1 MPHLGFLEAIWIKP
15 AHREPMDPAPQAK
28 LVAGQGLAGNANQ
41 GGKRQVTL
49 IERERWGEMM
59 AELEASVDPSARR
72 ANLLVSGV
80 RLAESE
86 GRILQVGRC
95 RLHIRGETRPCARM
109 DEAYQGLQ
117 AAMREGWGGGA
128 YGEVLD
134 DGQIEVGD
142 QVAWVEA

>member
-1 MPHLGFLEAIWIKP
+1 MPHPGILEAIWIKP
-15 AHREPMDPAPQAK
+15 AHREPMDPARQAA
-28 LVAGQGLAGNANQ
+28 LVAGQGLVGNANQ

-59 AELEASVDPSARR
+59 AQLEASVDPSARR

-86 GRILQVGRC
+86 GRMLRVGKC

-109 DEAYQGLQ
+109 DEAYPGLQ
-117 AAMREGWGGGA
+117 AVMKEGWGCGA
-128 YGEVLD
+128 
-134 DGQIEVGD
+134 
-142 QVAWVEA
+142 